1 MLHGS
6 HGVVVTTTLL
16 GAHSTYGYLIA
27 AIALAIIK
35 ICVNKDFA
43 VMRLIEVEGCSYAQ
57 SVKPKVCL
65 SATGVKIYILHL
77 GNRVSN

>member
-1 MLHGS
+1 M
-6 HGVVVTTTLL
+6 
-16 GAHSTYGYLIA
+16 IA

-57 SVKPKVCL
+57 NVKPKVCL
-65 SATGVKIYILHL
+65 SATGVKIDILHL